1 MSSEVTSVAAEPTTT
16 GRRIRQFEVTIS
28 DVIVET
34 PDTVTLVMT
43 GGEPFVY
50 KAGQFCTIDP
60 HQFEVIAGMTRF
72 LEDLK
77 KHKEP
82 PRAYSMA
89 SAPHEPLAITI
100 KEETYESGS
109 TKYPPLLSP
118 VLVRSVLKHSRMIVS
133 GFTGPY
139 TFPDNIVEKTDHV
152 VHIVAGSGSVPNW
165 SMLKHAVRFVPEL
178 RHTFIYSN
186 KTWND
191 VIFRDALNAFCAEHQ
206 DRVRLVH
213 CLTRQDVPAEAPPG
227 TRRGRVSA
235 DLLRELIPDPTKVM
249 IYACGPALSQYD
261 RAAAREKGI
270 DPTPRFMESVSA
282 AVKEIG
288 VPKDRYKT
296 EAYG

>member
-1 MSSEVTSVAAEPTTT
+1 MSSEPT
-16 GRRIRQFEVTIS
+16 GRRIRQFDVTIS
-28 DVIVET
+28 EVVVET
-34 PDTVTLVMT
+34 ADTVTLVMT
-43 GGEPFVY
+43 GSEPFEY
-50 KAGQFCTIDP
+50 KAGQFCTVDP
-60 HQFEVIAGMTRF
+60 HQFHVIGGMTRF

-118 VLVRSVLKHSRMIVS
+118 VLVHHVEKGSRMLIS

-139 TFPDNIVEKTDHV
+139 HLPDNVLEKTDHL
-152 VHIVAGSGSVPNW
+152 VHITAGSGSVPNW
-165 SMLKHAVRFVPEL
+165 SMLKHAVKFIPQL
-178 RHTFIYSN
+178 KHTFIYSN
-186 KTWND
+186 KTWED
-191 VIFRDALNAFCAEHQ
+191 IIFRDALNAFCAEHADQ
-206 DRVRLVH
+206 VRLVH
-213 CLTRQDVPAEAPPG
+213 CLTRQDVPEGAPAG

-235 DLLRELIPDPTKVM
+235 EMLRELIPDPAAVL
-249 IYACGPALSQYD
+249 IYACGPALSSHD
-261 RAAAREKGI
+261 RAAAREKGVE
-270 DPTPRFMESVSA
+270 PTPRFMETVSA

>member
-1 MSSEVTSVAAEPTTT
+1 MSSEPT
-16 GRRIRQFEVTIS
+16 GRRVRQFDVTIS
-28 DVIVET
+28 EVIVET

-43 GGEPFVY
+43 GSEPFEY
-50 KAGQFCTIDP
+50 KAGQFCTVDP
-60 HQFEVIAGMTRF
+60 HQFAVIGGMTRF

-100 KEETYESGS
+100 KEELYEPGN
-109 TKYPPLLSP
+109 TKYPPLISP
-118 VLVRSVLKHSRMIVS
+118 VLVHSVPLGSRVKIS

-139 TFPDNIVEKTDHV
+139 TFPDNILEKAEHI
-152 VHIVAGSGSVPNW
+152 VHITAGSGSVPNW
-165 SMLKHAVRFVPEL
+165 AMLKHAVKFLPSL

-186 KTWND
+186 KTWDD
-191 VIFRDALNAFCAEHQ
+191 VIFRDALNAFCAQHA
-206 DRVRLVH
+206 DKVNLVH
-213 CLTRQDVPAEAPPG
+213 CLTRQDIPADAPAG

-235 DLLRELIPDPTKVM
+235 DLLRELIPDLDRAM
-249 IYACGPALSQYD
+249 IYACGPALSSHD
-261 RAAAREKGI
+261 RQAAREKGVE
-270 DPTPRFMESVSA
+270 PTPRFMETVSA

-288 VPKDRYKT
+288 VPKDRFKT

>member
-1 MSSEVTSVAAEPTTT
+1 MSTEVAGTPT
-16 GRRIRQFEVTIS
+16 GRRIRQFDVLVA

-34 PDTVTLVMT
+34 PDTVTLVYE
-43 GGEPFVY
+43 GPEPFEY

-60 HQFEVIAGMTRF
+60 HQFKVSAGVTRF

-118 VLVRSVLKHSRMIVS
+118 VLVHHVEKGSRMVIS

-139 TFPDNIVEKTDHV
+139 HLPDNVLEKTDHL
-152 VHIVAGSGSVPNW
+152 VHITAGSGSVPNW
-165 SMLKHAVRFVPEL
+165 SMLKHAVKFLPQL
-178 RHTFIYSN
+178 KHTFIYSN
-186 KTWND
+186 KTWDD
-191 VIFRDALNAFCAEHQ
+191 VIFRDALNAFCAEHA
-206 DRVRLVH
+206 DKVRLVH
-213 CLTRQDVPAEAPPG
+213 CLTRQEVPEGAPPG
-227 TRRGRVSA
+227 TRKGRVSA
-235 DLLRELIPDPTKVM
+235 DLLRELIADPTAVL
-249 IYACGPALSQYD
+249 IYACGPALSSHD
-261 RAAAREKGI
+261 RAAAREKGVE
-270 DPTPRFMESVSA
+270 PTPRFMETVSA

>member
-1 MSSEVTSVAAEPTTT
+1 MSTEVAGTPT
-16 GRRIRQFEVTIS
+16 GRRIRQF
-28 DVIVET
+28 DVLVADIIVET
-34 PDTVTLVMT
+34 PDTVTLVFE
-43 GGEPFVY
+43 GPDPFEY

-60 HQFEVIAGMTRF
+60 HQFKVTAGMTKF

-118 VLVRSVLKHSRMIVS
+118 VLVHHVEKGSRMLIS

-139 TFPDNIVEKTDHV
+139 YLPDNVLEKTNHL
-152 VHIVAGSGSVPNW
+152 VHITAGSGSVPNW
-165 SMLKHAVRFVPEL
+165 SMLKHAVKFIPQL
-178 RHTFIYSN
+178 KHTFIYSN
-186 KTWND
+186 KTWED
-191 VIFRDALNAFCAEHQ
+191 IIFRDDLNAFCAAHA
-206 DRVRLVH
+206 DTVRLVH
-213 CLTRQDVPAEAPPG
+213 CLTRQDVPEGAPPG

-235 DLLRELIPDPTKVM
+235 DLLRELIPDPTAVL
-249 IYACGPALSQYD
+249 IYACGPALSSHD
-261 RAAAREKGI
+261 RAAAREKGVE
-270 DPTPRFMESVSA
+270 PTPRFMETVSA

>member
-1 MSSEVTSVAAEPTTT
+1 MSTEVAGTPT
-16 GRRIRQFEVTIS
+16 GRRIRQF
-28 DVIVET
+28 DVLVADIIVET
-34 PDTVTLVMT
+34 PDTVTLVYE
-43 GGEPFVY
+43 GPEPFEY

-60 HQFEVIAGMTRF
+60 HQFKVTAGMTKF

-100 KEETYESGS
+100 KEETYDSGS

-118 VLVRSVLKHSRMIVS
+118 VLVHHVEKGSRMLIS

-139 TFPDNIVEKTDHV
+139 HLPDNVLEKTDHL
-152 VHIVAGSGSVPNW
+152 VHITAGSGSVPNW
-165 SMLKHAVRFVPEL
+165 SMLKHAVKFIPQL
-178 RHTFIYSN
+178 KHTFIYSN
-186 KTWND
+186 KTWDD
-191 VIFRDALNAFCAEHQ
+191 VIFRDALNAFCAEHA
-206 DRVRLVH
+206 DKVRLIH
-213 CLTRQDVPAEAPPG
+213 CLTRQDVPEGAPPG

-235 DLLRELIPDPTKVM
+235 GLLHELIPDPTAVL
-249 IYACGPALSQYD
+249 IYACGPALSSHD
-261 RAAAREKGI
+261 RAAAREKGVE
-270 DPTPRFMESVSA
+270 PTPRFMETVSA

>member
-1 MSSEVTSVAAEPTTT
+1 MSSEAP
-16 GRRIRQFEVTIS
+16 GRRIRQYDVAIA

-34 PDTVTLVMT
+34 PDTVTLVYD
-43 GGEPFVY
+43 GPEPFVY

-60 HQFEVIAGMTRF
+60 HQFRVMAGMTRY

-77 KHKEP
+77 HHKEP

-100 KEETYESGS
+100 KEEVYEPGA

-118 VLVRSVLKHSRMIVS
+118 VLVHSVLKGSRMLIS

-139 TFPDNIVEKTDHV
+139 TYPDNVLDRTDHI
-152 VHIVAGSGSVPNW
+152 VHLTAGSGSVPNW
-165 SMLKHAVRFVPEL
+165 SMLKHAVKFMPQL

-186 KTWND
+186 KTWDD
-191 VIFRDALNAFCAEHQ
+191 VIFRDSLNEFCAAHR
-206 DRVRLVH
+206 DKVRLVH
-213 CLTRQDVPAEAPPG
+213 CLTRQDVPPDAPPE

-235 DLLRELIPDPTKVM
+235 DLLHELIPDPNAVLLF
-249 IYACGPALSQYD
+249 ACGPALSSHD
-261 RAAAREKGI
+261 RAAAREKGV
-270 DPTPRFMESVSA
+270 DPTPRFMETITA

-288 VPKDRYKT
+288 VPKDRFKT

>member
-1 MSSEVTSVAAEPTTT
+1 MSTEVAGTPT
-16 GRRIRQFEVTIS
+16 GRRIRQF
-28 DVIVET
+28 DVLVADIIVET
-34 PDTVTLVMT
+34 PDTVTLVYE
-43 GGEPFVY
+43 GPEPFEY

-60 HQFEVIAGMTRF
+60 HQFKVTAGMTKF

-77 KHKEP
+77 KHKES

-118 VLVRSVLKHSRMIVS
+118 VLVHHVEKGSRMLIS

-139 TFPDNIVEKTDHV
+139 HLPDNVLEKTDHL
-152 VHIVAGSGSVPNW
+152 VHITAGSGRVPNW
-165 SMLKHAVRFVPEL
+165 AMLKHAVKFIPQL
-178 RHTFIYSN
+178 KHTFIYSN
-186 KTWND
+186 KTWD
-191 VIFRDALNAFCAEHQ
+191 DIIFRDALNAFCAQHP
-206 DRVRLVH
+206 DKVRLVH
-213 CLTRQDVPAEAPPG
+213 CLTRQDVPEGAPPG

-235 DLLRELIPDPTKVM
+235 DMLRELIPDPTAVL
-249 IYACGPALSQYD
+249 IYACGPALSSHD
-261 RAAAREKGI
+261 RAAAREKGVE
-270 DPTPRFMESVSA
+270 PTPRFMETVSA

>member
-1 MSSEVTSVAAEPTTT
+1 MSEAAVASP
-16 GRRIRQFEVTIS
+16 GRKIRQF
-28 DVIVET
+28 DVRVADIIVET
-34 PDTVTLVMT
+34 PDTVTLVFD
-43 GGEPFVY
+43 GAGPFEY

-60 HQFEVIAGMTRF
+60 HQFRVSAGTTKF

-89 SAPHEPLAITI
+89 STPDEPLAITI
-100 KEETYESGS
+100 KEELYESGS

-118 VLVRSVLKHSRMIVS
+118 VLVHHVAKDSRMLIS

-139 TFPDNIVEKTDHV
+139 CLPDNVLEKTDHL
-152 VHIVAGSGSVPNW
+152 VHITAGSGSVPNW
-165 SMLKHAVRFVPEL
+165 SMLKWAVRHLPTL

-186 KTWND
+186 KTWDD
-191 VIFRDALNAFCAEHQ
+191 VIFRDALNAFCAEHA
-206 DRVRLVH
+206 DKVRLVH
-213 CLTRQDVPAEAPPG
+213 CLTRQDVPEGAPPG

-235 DLLRELIPDPTKVM
+235 DLLRELIPDPTAVLV
-249 IYACGPALSQYD
+249 YACGPALSSHD
-261 RAAAREKGI
+261 RAAAREKGVE
-270 DPTPRFMESVSA
+270 PAPRFMEAVSA

-288 VPKDRYKT
+288 IPKDRYKT